1 MVKPF
6 ISPTIAQASQLGVSP
21 FEDTDPIELWPNRST
36 EEVEIVIRAVYR
48 QVLGNAYVM
57 ESERLTVPE
66 SQLKQGQISVREF
79 VSQVAKSELY
89 RSRFFDNCP
98 RYRAI
103 ELNFKHLLGRA
114 PESYEEMATHSE
126 ILDRGGF
133 EAEIDSY
140 IDSDEYQD
148 AFGDNIVPY
157 YRGYKTQTGKRMV
170 GFTHLF
176 QLLRGASSS
185 DKRTVQ
191 GNYSRLSRAILADT
205 PSAVVPPSSVSS
217 YGGMTDVNKLLAEV
231 LKPKPAP
238 QPTYQDYL
246 ARSQTYQ
253 SLQRQFEEQ
262 AKLIATLQEQV
273 AELRSVGAIGQF
285 QLNKWQSTNSTAQ
298 GGSTPSPTGLS
309 QGMISSHSGQPDSFD
324 ALQRQVEQ
332 QDKAIA
338 ALRQQIAELR
348 SLAAIGEA
356 QLNKWR
362 SRSFSR

>member
-1 MVKPF
+1 MAKPF
-6 ISPTIAQASQLGVSP
+6 VSPVITQASQLGVSS
-21 FEDTDPIELWPNRST
+21 FEDTNPIELWSNHST
-36 EEVEIVIRAVYR
+36 EDVEIVIRAVYR
-48 QVLGNAYVM
+48 HVLGNAYVM

-66 SQLKQGQISVREF
+66 SQLKQGKISVREF
-79 VSQVAKSELY
+79 VSQVAKSKLY

-114 PESYEEMATHSE
+114 PESYAEMAVHSS

-191 GNYSRLSRAILADT
+191 GNYSRLSRSIIADT

-238 QPTYQDYL
+238 QATYQDYL
-246 ARSQTYQ
+246 AQSQAYQ
-253 SLQRQFEEQ
+253 SLQRQFEDQ
-262 AKLIATLQEQV
+262 TKLIATLQQQL
-273 AELRSVGAIGQF
+273 AELRPLSSIGQF
-285 QLNKWQSTNSTAQ
+285 QLNRWQSTSSAPQ
-298 GGSTPSPTGLS
+298 GGSTPSATGVS
-309 QGMISSHSGQPDSFD
+309 QGMGSTHSGQPESFD

-332 QDKAIA
+332 QEKAIA

-348 SLAAIGEA
+348 SLATIGEA
-356 QLNKWR
+356 QVNKWR